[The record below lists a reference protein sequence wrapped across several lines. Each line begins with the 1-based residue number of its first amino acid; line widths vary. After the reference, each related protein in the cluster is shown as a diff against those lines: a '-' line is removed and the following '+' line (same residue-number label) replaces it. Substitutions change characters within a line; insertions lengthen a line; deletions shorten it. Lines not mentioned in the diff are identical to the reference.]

1 MPMRLLALAA
11 VIAAGCALRAPIH
24 TPGRDV
30 SPSGPIAGSG
40 GDLRGMYAPSSSWMH
55 VQADSVE
62 RRLEAIAAGA
72 REARVNALFFEV
84 DSRGQYTPSPTRASA
99 SALSPVG
106 PEGLDPLARA
116 IGAAHSHGMRA
127 HLWLALPSSSGDSV
141 SAAPSETRPL
151 LKRAVRRLVETYDL
165 DGLHLAPVSDSGLVE
180 DLVAEALLVKPHL
193 LTSAQIAARGQRQA
207 TDHAALSSQ
216 AFARGLVDFIVPSGS
231 GSTVF
236 RIPSYP
242 MRPRAE
248 RVVSLDLSAVVGAKA
263 EGPVLVTG
271 RERPVAV
278 DAEGMAGFFVDALPD
293 TLQLSVGDRIL
304 ALPTS
309 TWRPPYRYRA
319 HADCTVSRFGA
330 WVELRNAPPDT
341 TSAAVFHY
349 LFRTDPAAVARV
361 NGDTTHVYRTGV
373 FFDSLGLDMGTSR
386 VRAEAVYPDS
396 SRAVY
401 EHLVVRI
408 PDEPRAPFPLWI
420 GEGSIEPR
428 RDLELLPEDVVRVS
442 FRGSPGQL
450 ATVRLRPGKV
460 EIACQREDRDDY
472 SEYRADVPLRLLR
485 TGRAHSVELI
495 LKSAPDSP
503 VRATR
508 KHRLQATIT
517 VRHADEFPIVR
528 TAAAESYLS
537 YGQGRVRLGGPYLAE
552 YGPGILLQTSGRI
565 GDAYRVRLGPQ
576 RVGFIP
582 SRQAEEMPPGTV
594 RPGYTIY
601 SLHAALS
608 DSGDADVV
616 RIPWAEPVPYIIYP
630 DPAGKQLR
638 ITLYGVE
645 SSSTWIQHRSGMRFV
660 ERLEWEQIAPETY
673 QVAVHL
679 KDTRI
684 WGYTLEPEGRSL
696 VLRLPHPPSI
706 GATDSIAVAAS
717 AASAGM
723 PDSPT
728 PPAASDGPFGGLRI
742 AIEAGHGATNTGA
755 IGLSGLPEKDVNL
768 DTALRL
774 GKLCR
779 DAGIEVCQL
788 RPADEGVP
796 YMARRDS
803 ALAWGADL
811 LVSIHANAGG
821 SSRGYLRT
829 GGTSTYYHN
838 PFWAPFAERVYD
850 SLLDLELEEFGV
862 VGSFNYRVTRTAA
875 LPAVLVEQAFMSH
888 AEDEEKLADPAFRQL
903 VAERVFAG
911 LSDYLDYMFE

>member
-1 MPMRLLALAA
+1 
-11 VIAAGCALRAPIH
+11 
-24 TPGRDV
+24 
-30 SPSGPIAGSG
+30 
-40 GDLRGMYAPSSSWMH
+40 
-55 VQADSVE
+55 
-62 RRLEAIAAGA
+62 
-72 REARVNALFFEV
+72 
-84 DSRGQYTPSPTRASA
+84 
-99 SALSPVG
+99 
-106 PEGLDPLARA
+106 
-116 IGAAHSHGMRA
+116 
-127 HLWLALPSSSGDSV
+127 
-141 SAAPSETRPL
+141 
-151 LKRAVRRLVETYDL
+151 
-165 DGLHLAPVSDSGLVE
+165 
-180 DLVAEALLVKPHL
+180 
-193 LTSAQIAARGQRQA
+193 
-207 TDHAALSSQ
+207 
-216 AFARGLVDFIVPSGS
+216 
-231 GSTVF
+231 
-236 RIPSYP
+236 
-242 MRPRAE
+242 
-248 RVVSLDLSAVVGAKA
+248 
-263 EGPVLVTG
+263 
-271 RERPVAV
+271 
-278 DAEGMAGFFVDALPD
+278 
-293 TLQLSVGDRIL
+293 
-304 ALPTS
+304 
-309 TWRPPYRYRA
+309 
-319 HADCTVSRFGA
+319 
-330 WVELRNAPPDT
+330 
-341 TSAAVFHY
+341 
-349 LFRTDPAAVARV
+349 
-361 NGDTTHVYRTGV
+361 
-373 FFDSLGLDMGTSR
+373 
-386 VRAEAVYPDS
+386 
-396 SRAVY
+396 
-401 EHLVVRI
+401 
-408 PDEPRAPFPLWI
+408 
-420 GEGSIEPR
+420 
-428 RDLELLPEDVVRVS
+428 
-442 FRGSPGQL
+442 
-450 ATVRLRPGKV
+450 
-460 EIACQREDRDDY
+460 
-472 SEYRADVPLRLLR
+472 
-485 TGRAHSVELI
+485 
-495 LKSAPDSP
+495 
-503 VRATR
+503 
-508 KHRLQATIT
+508 
-517 VRHADEFPIVR
+517 
-528 TAAAESYLS
+528 
-537 YGQGRVRLGGPYLAE
+537 
-552 YGPGILLQTSGRI
+552 
-565 GDAYRVRLGPQ
+565 
-576 RVGFIP
+576 
-582 SRQAEEMPPGTV
+582 MPPGTV